1 METFKPISCSRICS
15 NVLIVLENECL
26 FALRSSC
33 PQTLKLHS
41 SCQITWQ
48 FVILIF
54 DPLSLPRQSRR
65 IWHPGKKKRKK
76 RKKEDSSIAFHF
88 AASADCTQE
97 TQRWMDRA
105 AVASWLQGFLLLCSS
120 PSARLQLS
128 QKSSKKLKKKKGSM
142 VLMCLKEGNKTR
154 QKKVN
159 KVYKAILTGN
169 TSDS

>member
-1 METFKPISCSRICS
+1 MSQIQNTSIQSGQSCCAYILLNHEVFALSASIVVTTVTCWILRHGTHNNISQKQKHIHFDTSQKHDMETFKPISCSRICS

-97 TQRWMDRA
+97 TQR
-105 AVASWLQGFLLLCSS
+105 
-120 PSARLQLS
+120 
-128 QKSSKKLKKKKGSM
+128 
-142 VLMCLKEGNKTR
+142 
-154 QKKVN
+154 
-159 KVYKAILTGN
+159 
-169 TSDS
+169 

>member
-1 METFKPISCSRICS
+1 MSQIQNTSIQSGQSCCAYILLNHEVFALSASIVVTTVTCWILRHGTHNNISQKQKHIHFDTSQKHDMETFKPISCSRICS

-65 IWHPGKKKRKK
+65 IWHPGKKNKN
-76 RKKEDSSIAFHF
+76 
-88 AASADCTQE
+88 
-97 TQRWMDRA
+97 
-105 AVASWLQGFLLLCSS
+105 
-120 PSARLQLS
+120 
-128 QKSSKKLKKKKGSM
+128 KKK
-142 VLMCLKEGNKTR
+142 
-154 QKKVN
+154 
-159 KVYKAILTGN
+159 
-169 TSDS
+169 